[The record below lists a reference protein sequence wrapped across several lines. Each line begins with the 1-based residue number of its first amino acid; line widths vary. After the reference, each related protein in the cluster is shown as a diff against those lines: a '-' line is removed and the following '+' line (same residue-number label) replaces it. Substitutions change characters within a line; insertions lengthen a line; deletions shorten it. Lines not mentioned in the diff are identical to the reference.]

1 MDADPSI
8 VCPAFTT
15 YYINNFTTY
24 SITMLVGVVVAL
36 FFGRVGAIA
45 AEGEDLVA
53 PILSCPGIIA
63 FLVGLIG
70 LMVTT
75 PYGALLG
82 GSIIIFLIF
91 FVGFVGGSAFAIRN
105 GDCDYDSEFR
115 VLLPPPADALPL
127 TANRPLHLLP
137 PLL

>member
-1 MDADPSI
+1 LSDFA
-8 VCPAFTT
+8 
-15 YYINNFTTY
+15 TY
-24 SITMLVGVVVAL
+24 SIIMM
-36 FFGRVGAIA
+36 VGAGLLLPV
-45 AEGEDLVA
+45 AECLVCASRVKDKEDQKKGRGFSLLFA
-53 PILSCPGIIA
+53 CPGTLL
-63 FLVGLIG
+63 FLVGLVG

-105 GDCDYDSEFR
+105 GDCDYDSKFR

-127 TANRPLHLLP
+127 TANHPLHLLP